1 MQYNLLFD
9 MSLPVDIDW
18 SDLNDIVTQVI
29 KKEPH
34 KQIKSSIRKETR
46 KVDSG
51 VNNVDKVEPKVVE

>member
-9 MSLPVDIDW
+9 MSLPVEIDW
-18 SDLNDIVTQVI
+18 SDLNDIVTHVT

-34 KQIKSSIRKETR
+34 KQVKSSIRKETR

>member
-9 MSLPVDIDW
+9 MSLPVEIDW